1 MKDKP
6 EIKTILLRV
15 PMDIAEGFEA
25 TAAFR
30 GESVNAAIVAGM
42 KELSFSTFQ
51 SEIKAGE
58 NILLRKLPTELW
70 LKDVCEAMGIEFGK
84 G

>member
-15 PMDIAEGFEA
+15 PLDIAEGFDA

-30 GESVNAAIVAGM
+30 GESVNTAIVSGM
-42 KELSFSTFQ
+42 KELFSSTFE
-51 SEIKAGE
+51 SEIESGE

-70 LKDVCEAMGIEFGK
+70 LADVCEAMGINFGK
-84 G
+84 S

>member
-30 GESVNAAIVAGM
+30 GESVNAALVAGM
-42 KELSFSTFQ
+42 KELFFSTFKP
-51 SEIKAGE
+51 EIEAGE

-70 LKDVCEAMGIEFGK
+70 LADVCEAMGIEFGD

>member
-30 GESVNAAIVAGM
+30 GESVNAAIVAADERIVFLDVSIGNR
-42 KELSFSTFQ
+42 
-51 SEIKAGE
+51 GRE
-58 NILLRKLPTELW
+58 NISFFCKLPTELY
-70 LKDVCEAMGIEFGK
+70 G
-84 G
+84 

>member
-30 GESVNAAIVAGM
+30 GESVNTAIIAGM
-42 KELSFSTFQ
+42 KELFFSTFR
-51 SEIKAGE
+51 SEIEAGE

-70 LKDVCEAMGIEFGK
+70 LADVCEAMGIEFGD